1 MKKAIIT
8 FTILLLATGIKAQS
22 FGFNET
28 DSIVKRFS
36 EDADSL
42 LWEFEEYSKSALEE
56 YERCEAEMLAEY
68 SNYVNSI
75 KQMWGGDT
83 IVDDTPSEWIE
94 YSNDF
99 KSRSIVN
106 FESGNVSVEVVL
118 DGVDENNPEEVERLL
133 TQAIVQMLE
142 SKGNATPYSTKGKE
156 TALTDS
162 PILDNLIDLSK
173 YNIEKSAEA
182 VAPKNSKK
190 RKTPPS
196 PTVRGKEL
204 EFADDK
210 ASKEEKREGNK
221 EEERKIAET
230 EKELKVEA
238 DRIAEVEKE
247 QQQERERIA
256 EVEKRQQ
263 QEKERIAE
271 AEKIQQQE
279 KERIAEAER
288 RNREEAKR
296 IADIKNKQHE
306 ENLRLIAEAKKKQ
319 EEEARKIAEAKKQ
332 EEEERKIAEAK
343 RQEEERKIAEAKKK
357 QEEEERKIA
366 EAKRKQEEEERKI
379 AEAKRKQEEEEKRI
393 AEAKRKQQEE
403 EKRIAEAKRKQQEEE
418 KRLAEAKRKQQ
429 EEEKRLAEA
438 KKKQEEEKKKSQP
451 KKEQPANKEDIAKA
465 IAKQSPKSTTTVK
478 GNDNKERKV
487 VKVEMALVSDN
498 LSKSAA
504 LYKDIV
510 TKHSKKFE
518 IEEPL
523 IFAVMEQ
530 ESHFNPEAKSW
541 IPAYGLMQLVPKSG
555 GYDAYRYVHKRDWI
569 PTMDYLYV
577 PHQNIELGTAY
588 LRILTNMFKNVKD
601 AECRRLCVIAG
612 YNTGAGNVCR
622 AFTGKTSIKGAVE
635 YINKYSYDELYDYLT
650 KNLSQDEARK
660 YVSGVSKKREKYLKK

>member
-418 KRLAEAKRKQQ
+418 KRLAEAK
-429 EEEKRLAEA
+429 
-438 KKKQEEEKKKSQP
+438 KKQEEEKKKSQP